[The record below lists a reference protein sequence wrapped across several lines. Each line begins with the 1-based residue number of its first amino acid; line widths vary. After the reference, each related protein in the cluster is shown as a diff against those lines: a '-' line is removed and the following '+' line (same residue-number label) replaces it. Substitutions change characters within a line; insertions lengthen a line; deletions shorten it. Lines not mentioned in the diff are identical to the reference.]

1 MSRRRKLKPK
11 VYEIQ
16 IESLSHEGRGISHI
30 DNKVIFTRGALPGEK
45 VIASRTLSRAKY
57 EEADVVE
64 VIESSPD
71 RIEAKCSVY
80 GICGGCSF
88 QHLSSVNQINA
99 KNDWLQSAFSGQAKV
114 QPKNW
119 LEPIQVESWGYRRKA
134 RLGVRYVAK
143 KEKVLV
149 GFRERKSSFV
159 TVMSRCEVL
168 HPSLGDNLEL
178 LSDCI
183 ESLSIKEQIP
193 QIEVAIAEQ
202 DTILILR
209 HLQPLNDNDEK
220 VLAEYAKKLSIT
232 WYLQSGGL
240 ETIKPLQDSVQ
251 LTYSLPGHSIEMS
264 FLPNDFTQVNFELN
278 KKMIDLALDLLNL
291 TKNDNVIDLFC
302 GLGNFTLPISR
313 YVNSVVGIEGDKGLV
328 ERAKENAKVNDITN
342 ASFYKADL
350 FEDVTGFEWFRGK
363 TYNKALIDPARTG
376 AIEIVELL
384 PKLKV
389 ERLVYVSCNPATLA
403 RDTAKLI
410 DLGFSLESAGVMD
423 MFPQTA
429 HVESIALYVRKRQ
442 P

>member
-1 MSRRRKLKPK
+1 MSRRRKLKSK
-11 VYEIQ
+11 IYEIE

-45 VIASRTLSRAKY
+45 VVASRTLSRAKY

-64 VIESSPD
+64 VIKPSTD
-71 RIEAKCSVY
+71 RIDPKCAVY

-88 QHLSSVNQINA
+88 QHLSSLNQINV
-99 KNDWLQSAFSGQAKV
+99 KHDWLQSAFTGQAKV
-114 QPKNW
+114 QPKEW
-119 LEPIQVESWGYRRKA
+119 LEPVQVESWGYRRKA

-178 LSDCI
+178 LSECI
-183 ESLSIKEQIP
+183 ESLSIKEHVP

-209 HLQPLNDNDEK
+209 HLQSLNDNDKEI
-220 VLAEYAKKLSIT
+220 LNDFAKKLSIT

-240 ETIKPLQDSVQ
+240 DTIKPLSNPVQ
-251 LTYSLPGHSIEMS
+251 LTYSLPKHDIVMS

-278 KKMIDLALDLLNL
+278 KKMISLAIDLLDLNE
-291 TKNDNVIDLFC
+291 KDNVIDLFC

-313 YVNSVVGIEGDKGLV
+313 YVNEVVGIEGDRGLV
-328 ERAKENAKVNDITN
+328 ERAKANAEANDITN

-350 FEDVTGFEWFRGK
+350 FEDVSGFEWFRGRN
-363 TYNKALIDPARTG
+363 YNKALIDPARTG

-389 ERLVYVSCNPATLA
+389 ERVVYVSCNPATLA
-403 RDTAKLI
+403 RDTARLI

-429 HVESIALYVRKRQ
+429 HVESIALFVRKK
-442 P
+442 

>member
-1 MSRRRKLKPK
+1 MSRRRKLKSK
-11 VYEIQ
+11 IYEIE

-45 VIASRTLSRAKY
+45 VMASRTLSRAKY

-64 VIESSPD
+64 VIEPSGD
-71 RIEAKCSVY
+71 RIDPKCAVY

-88 QHLSSVNQINA
+88 QHLSSLNQINA
-99 KNDWLQSAFSGQAKV
+99 KHDWLQSAFMGQAKV
-114 QPKNW
+114 QPKEW
-119 LEPIQVESWGYRRKA
+119 LEPVQAESWGYRRKA

-149 GFRERKSSFV
+149 GFRERKSSFI

-168 HPSLGDNLEL
+168 HSSLGDNLEL
-178 LSDCI
+178 LSECI
-183 ESLSIKEQIP
+183 ESLSIKEHVP

-209 HLQPLNDNDEK
+209 HLQPLNDNDEEI
-220 VLAEYAKKLSIT
+220 LNGFAKKLSIT

-240 ETIKPLQDSVQ
+240 DTIKPLTNPVQ
-251 LTYSLPGHSIEMS
+251 LTYSLPKHDIVMS

-278 KKMIDLALDLLNL
+278 KKMISLAIELLDLND
-291 TKNDNVIDLFC
+291 KDNVIDLFC

-313 YVNSVVGIEGDKGLV
+313 YVNEVVGIEGDRGLV
-328 ERAKENAKVNDITN
+328 ERAKANAEANNISN

-350 FEDVTGFEWFRGK
+350 FEDVSGFEWFRGRN
-363 TYNKALIDPARTG
+363 YNKALIDPARTG

-403 RDTAKLI
+403 RDTARLI

-429 HVESIALYVRKRQ
+429 HVESIALFVRKK
-442 P
+442 

>member
-11 VYEIQ
+11 VYEID

-30 DNKVIFTRGALPGEK
+30 DNKVIFTRGALPGER
-45 VIASRTLSRAKY
+45 VVASRTLSRAKY
-57 EEADVVE
+57 EEAEIVE
-64 VIESSPD
+64 VIKSSPD
-71 RIEAKCSVY
+71 RIEPKCSVY

-88 QHLSSVNQINA
+88 QHLSSPNQINA
-99 KNDWLQSAFSGQAKV
+99 KHDWLQSAFLGQAKV
-114 QPKNW
+114 QPKEW
-119 LEPIQVESWGYRRKA
+119 LEPVQVESWGYRRKA

-168 HPSLGDNLEL
+168 HPSLGDNLEA
-178 LSDCI
+178 LSECI
-183 ESLSIKEQIP
+183 ERLSIKEHVP
-193 QIEVAIAEQ
+193 QIEVAIAEKG
-202 DTILILR
+202 TILILR
-209 HLQPLNDNDEK
+209 HLKPLNANDEQI
-220 VLAEYAKKLSIT
+220 LDEYAKKLSIT

-240 ETIKPLQDSVQ
+240 ETIKPLKHSIQ
-251 LTYSLPGHSIEMS
+251 LTYALPNHSIEMY

-278 KKMIDLALDLLNL
+278 KKMIDLALDLLQLNE
-291 TKNDNVIDLFC
+291 NDNVIDLFC

-313 YVNSVVGIEGDKGLV
+313 YVNSVVGIEGDRGLV
-328 ERAKENAKVNDITN
+328 ERAKANAEANEISN

-350 FEDVTGFEWFRGK
+350 FQDVSGFEWFRGK
-363 TYNKALIDPARTG
+363 NYNKALIDPARTG
-376 AIEIVELL
+376 AIEIVELI

-403 RDTAKLI
+403 RDTAKLVE
-410 DLGFSLESAGVMD
+410 LGFTLESAGVMD

-429 HVESIALYVRKRQ
+429 HVESIALFVREK
-442 P
+442 

>member
-11 VYEIQ
+11 VYEID

-30 DNKVIFTRGALPGEK
+30 DNKVIFTRGALPGER
-45 VIASRTLSRAKY
+45 VVASRTLSRAKY
-57 EEADVVE
+57 EEAEIVE
-64 VIESSPD
+64 VIKSSPD
-71 RIEAKCSVY
+71 RIEPKCSVY

-88 QHLSSVNQINA
+88 QHLSSPNQINA
-99 KNDWLQSAFSGQAKV
+99 KHDWLQSAFLGQAKV
-114 QPKNW
+114 QPKEW
-119 LEPIQVESWGYRRKA
+119 LEPVQVESWGYRRKA

-168 HPSLGDNLEL
+168 HPSLGDNLEA
-178 LSDCI
+178 LSECI
-183 ESLSIKEQIP
+183 ERLSIKEHVP

-202 DTILILR
+202 GCILILR
-209 HLQPLNDNDEK
+209 HLKPLSANDEQI
-220 VLAEYAKKLSIT
+220 LDEYAKKLSIT

-240 ETIKPLQDSVQ
+240 ETIKPLKHSIQ
-251 LTYSLPGHSIEMS
+251 LTYALSNHSIEMS

-278 KKMIDLALDLLNL
+278 KKMIDLALDLLQLNE
-291 TKNDNVIDLFC
+291 NDNVIDLFC

-313 YVNSVVGIEGDKGLV
+313 YVNSVVGIEGDRGLV
-328 ERAKENAKVNDITN
+328 ERAKANAEANEISN

-350 FEDVTGFEWFRGK
+350 FQDVSGFEWFRGK
-363 TYNKALIDPARTG
+363 NYNKALIDPARTG
-376 AIEIVELL
+376 AIEIVELI

-403 RDTAKLI
+403 RDTAKLVE
-410 DLGFSLESAGVMD
+410 LGFTLESAGVMD

-429 HVESIALYVRKRQ
+429 HVESIALFVREK
-442 P
+442 

>member
-1 MSRRRKLKPK
+1 MSRRRKLKSK
-11 VYEIQ
+11 IYEIE
-16 IESLSHEGRGISHI
+16 IEALSHEGRGISHI

-64 VIESSPD
+64 VIEPSFD
-71 RIEAKCSVY
+71 RIDAKCSVY

-88 QHLSSVNQINA
+88 QHLSSLNQISA
-99 KNDWLQSAFSGQAKV
+99 KHDWLQSAFMGQSRV
-114 QPKNW
+114 QPKEW

-168 HPSLGDNLEL
+168 HPSLGDNLEI
-178 LSDCI
+178 LSECI
-183 ESLSIKEQIP
+183 EALSIKDHVP
-193 QIEVAIAEQ
+193 QIEVAIAEK

-209 HLQPLNDNDEK
+209 HLQPLNENDEK
-220 VLAEYAKKLSIT
+220 VLIDYAKKLSIT

-240 ETIKPLQDSVQ
+240 DTIKPLKNPVQ
-251 LTYSLPGHSIEMS
+251 LTYSIPKHNIEMS

-278 KKMIDLALDLLNL
+278 KKMIDLALDLLDLNE
-291 TKNDNVIDLFC
+291 NDDVIDLFC

-313 YVNSVVGIEGDKGLV
+313 YANKVVGIEGDQGLV
-328 ERAKENAKVNDITN
+328 ERAKANAEQNNITN
-342 ASFYKADL
+342 ALFYKADL
-350 FEDVTGFEWFRGK
+350 FEDVSGFEWFRGK
-363 TYNKALIDPARTG
+363 NYNKALIDPSRTG

-384 PKLKV
+384 PKLNI
-389 ERLVYVSCNPATLA
+389 ERLVYVSCNPSTLA

-410 DLGFSLESAGVMD
+410 SLGFSLESAGVMD

-429 HVESIALYVRKRQ
+429 HVESIALFVRKK
-442 P
+442 

>member
-1 MSRRRKLKPK
+1 MSRRQKLKNK
-11 VYEIQ
+11 VYEIE
-16 IESLSHEGRGISHI
+16 IEALSHEGRGISHI

-64 VIESSPD
+64 VIEPSLD
-71 RIEAKCSVY
+71 RIDAKCSVY

-88 QHLSSVNQINA
+88 QHLSSLNQISA
-99 KNDWLQSAFSGQAKV
+99 KRDWLQSAFMGQSKV
-114 QPKNW
+114 QPKEW

-168 HPSLGDNLEL
+168 HPSLGDNLEI
-178 LSDCI
+178 LSECI
-183 ESLSIKEQIP
+183 EALSIKEHVP
-193 QIEVAIAEQ
+193 QIEVAIAEK

-209 HLQPLNDNDEK
+209 HLQPLNENDEK
-220 VLAEYAKKLSIT
+220 VLIDYAKKLSIT

-240 ETIKPLQDSVQ
+240 DTIKPLKNPVQ
-251 LTYSLPGHSIEMS
+251 LTYSIPKHNIEMS

-278 KKMIDLALDLLNL
+278 KKMIDLALGLLDLNEY
-291 TKNDNVIDLFC
+291 DDVIDLFC

-313 YVNSVVGIEGDKGLV
+313 YANKVVGIEGDQGLV
-328 ERAKENAKVNDITN
+328 ERAKANAEENNITN
-342 ASFYKADL
+342 ALFYKADL
-350 FEDVTGFEWFRGK
+350 FEDVSGFEWFRGK
-363 TYNKALIDPARTG
+363 NYNKALIDPARTG

-384 PKLKV
+384 PKLNI

-410 DLGFSLESAGVMD
+410 SLGFLLEGAGVMD

-429 HVESIALYVRKRQ
+429 HVESIALFVRKK
-442 P
+442 

>member
-1 MSRRRKLKPK
+1 MSRRRKLKSK
-11 VYEIQ
+11 IYEIE
-16 IESLSHEGRGISHI
+16 IEALSHEGRGISHI

-64 VIESSPD
+64 VIEPSLD
-71 RIEAKCSVY
+71 RIDAKCSVY

-88 QHLSSVNQINA
+88 QHLSSLNQISA
-99 KNDWLQSAFSGQAKV
+99 KHDWLQSAFMGQSKV
-114 QPKNW
+114 QPKEW

-168 HPSLGDNLEL
+168 HPSLGDNLEI
-178 LSDCI
+178 LSECI
-183 ESLSIKEQIP
+183 EALSIKDHVP
-193 QIEVAIAEQ
+193 QIEVAIAEK

-209 HLQPLNDNDEK
+209 HLQPLNENDEK
-220 VLAEYAKKLSIT
+220 VLIDYAKKLSIT

-240 ETIKPLQDSVQ
+240 DTIKPLKNPVQ
-251 LTYSLPGHSIEMS
+251 LTYSIPKHNIEMS

-278 KKMIDLALDLLNL
+278 KKMIDLALDLLDLNE
-291 TKNDNVIDLFC
+291 NDDVIDLFC

-313 YVNSVVGIEGDKGLV
+313 YANKVVGIEGDQGLV
-328 ERAKENAKVNDITN
+328 ERAKANAEENNINN
-342 ASFYKADL
+342 ALFYKADL
-350 FEDVTGFEWFRGK
+350 FEDVSGFEWFRGK
-363 TYNKALIDPARTG
+363 NYNKALIDPARTG

-384 PKLKV
+384 PKLNI

-410 DLGFSLESAGVMD
+410 SLGFSLESAGVMD

-429 HVESIALYVRKRQ
+429 HVESIALFVRKK
-442 P
+442 

>member
-11 VYEIQ
+11 VYEID

-30 DNKVIFTRGALPGEK
+30 DNKVIFTRGALPGER
-45 VIASRTLSRAKY
+45 VVASRTLSRAKY
-57 EEADVVE
+57 EEAEIVE
-64 VIESSPD
+64 VIKSSPD
-71 RIEAKCSVY
+71 RIEPKCSVY

-88 QHLSSVNQINA
+88 QHLSSPNQINA
-99 KNDWLQSAFSGQAKV
+99 KHDWLQSAFLGQAKV
-114 QPKNW
+114 QPKEW
-119 LEPIQVESWGYRRKA
+119 LEPVQVESWGYRRKA

-168 HPSLGDNLEL
+168 HPSLGDNLEA
-178 LSDCI
+178 LSECI
-183 ESLSIKEQIP
+183 AQLSIKEHVP

-202 DTILILR
+202 GTILILR
-209 HLQPLNDNDEK
+209 HLKPLNAYDEQI
-220 VLAEYAKKLSIT
+220 LDEYAKKLSIT

-240 ETIKPLQDSVQ
+240 ETIKPLKHSIQ
-251 LTYSLPGHSIEMS
+251 LTYALPNHSIEMS

-278 KKMIDLALDLLNL
+278 KKMIDLALDLLQLNE
-291 TKNDNVIDLFC
+291 NDNVIDLFC

-313 YVNSVVGIEGDKGLV
+313 YVNSVVGIEGDRGLV
-328 ERAKENAKVNDITN
+328 ERAKANAEANEISN

-350 FEDVTGFEWFRGK
+350 FQDVSGFEWFRGK
-363 TYNKALIDPARTG
+363 NYNKALIDPARTG
-376 AIEIVELL
+376 AIEIVELI

-403 RDTAKLI
+403 RDTAKLVE
-410 DLGFSLESAGVMD
+410 LGFTLESAGVMD
-423 MFPQTA
+423 TFPQTA
-429 HVESIALYVRKRQ
+429 HVESIALFVREK
-442 P
+442 

>member
-1 MSRRRKLKPK
+1 MSRRRKLKSK
-11 VYEIQ
+11 IYEIE

-45 VIASRTLSRAKY
+45 VMASRTLSRAKY

-64 VIESSPD
+64 VIEPSTD
-71 RIEAKCSVY
+71 RIDPKCAVY

-88 QHLSSVNQINA
+88 QHLSSLNQINA
-99 KNDWLQSAFSGQAKV
+99 KHDWLQSAFMGQAKV
-114 QPKNW
+114 QPKQW
-119 LEPIQVESWGYRRKA
+119 IEPLQVESWGYRRKA

-178 LSDCI
+178 LSECI
-183 ESLSIKEQIP
+183 ESLSIKEHVP

-209 HLQPLNDNDEK
+209 HLQPLNDNDEEI
-220 VLAEYAKKLSIT
+220 LNDFAKKLSIT

-240 ETIKPLQDSVQ
+240 DTIKPLSNPVQ
-251 LTYSLPGHSIEMS
+251 LTYSLPKHDIVMS

-278 KKMIDLALDLLNL
+278 KKMISLAIDLLDLNE
-291 TKNDNVIDLFC
+291 KDNVIDLFC

-313 YVNSVVGIEGDKGLV
+313 YVNEVVGIEGDRGLV
-328 ERAKENAKVNDITN
+328 ERAKANAEANDITN

-350 FEDVTGFEWFRGK
+350 FEDVSGFEWFRGRN
-363 TYNKALIDPARTG
+363 YNKALIDPARTG

-389 ERLVYVSCNPATLA
+389 ERVVYVSCNPATLA
-403 RDTAKLI
+403 RDTARLI

-429 HVESIALYVRKRQ
+429 HVESIALFVRKK
-442 P
+442 

>member
-1 MSRRRKLKPK
+1 MSRRRKLKSK
-11 VYEIQ
+11 IYEIE
-16 IESLSHEGRGISHI
+16 IEALSHEGRGISHI

-64 VIESSPD
+64 VIEPSLD
-71 RIEAKCSVY
+71 RIDAKCSVY

-88 QHLSSVNQINA
+88 QHLSSLNQISA
-99 KNDWLQSAFSGQAKV
+99 KHDWLQSAFMGQSKV
-114 QPKNW
+114 QPKEW

-159 TVMSRCEVL
+159 TLMSRCEVL
-168 HPSLGDNLEL
+168 HPSLGDNLEI
-178 LSDCI
+178 LSECI
-183 ESLSIKEQIP
+183 EALSIKEHVP
-193 QIEVAIAEQ
+193 QIEVAIAEK

-209 HLQPLNDNDEK
+209 HLQPLNENDEK
-220 VLAEYAKKLSIT
+220 VLIDYAKKLSIT

-240 ETIKPLQDSVQ
+240 DTIKPLKNPVQ
-251 LTYSLPGHSIEMS
+251 LTYSIPKHNIEMS

-278 KKMIDLALDLLNL
+278 KKMIDLALGLLDLNE
-291 TKNDNVIDLFC
+291 NDDVIDLFC

-313 YVNSVVGIEGDKGLV
+313 YVNKVVGIEGDKGLL
-328 ERAKENAKVNDITN
+328 ERAKANAEQNNITN
-342 ASFYKADL
+342 ALFYKADL
-350 FEDVTGFEWFRGK
+350 FEDVSGFEWFRGK
-363 TYNKALIDPARTG
+363 NYNKALIDPSRTG

-384 PKLKV
+384 PKLNI

-410 DLGFSLESAGVMD
+410 SLGFSLESAGVMD

-429 HVESIALYVRKRQ
+429 HVESIALFVRKK
-442 P
+442 

>member
-1 MSRRRKLKPK
+1 MSRRRKLKSK
-11 VYEIQ
+11 IYEIE
-16 IESLSHEGRGISHI
+16 IEALSHEGRGISHI

-64 VIESSPD
+64 VIEPSLD
-71 RIEAKCSVY
+71 RIDAKCSVY

-88 QHLSSVNQINA
+88 QHLSSLNQISA
-99 KNDWLQSAFSGQAKV
+99 KHDWLQSAFMGQSKV
-114 QPKNW
+114 QPKEW

-168 HPSLGDNLEL
+168 HPSLGDNLEI
-178 LSDCI
+178 LSECI
-183 ESLSIKEQIP
+183 EALSIKEHVP
-193 QIEVAIAEQ
+193 QIEVAIAEK

-209 HLQPLNDNDEK
+209 HLQPLNENDEK
-220 VLAEYAKKLSIT
+220 VLIDYAKKLSIT

-240 ETIKPLQDSVQ
+240 DTIKPLKNPVQ
-251 LTYSLPGHSIEMS
+251 LTYSIPKHNIEML

-278 KKMIDLALDLLNL
+278 KKMIDLALGLLDLNE
-291 TKNDNVIDLFC
+291 NDDVIDLFC

-313 YVNSVVGIEGDKGLV
+313 YANKVVGIEGDQGLV
-328 ERAKENAKVNDITN
+328 ERAKANAEQNNITN
-342 ASFYKADL
+342 ALFYKADL
-350 FEDVTGFEWFRGK
+350 FEDVSGFEWFRGK
-363 TYNKALIDPARTG
+363 NYNKALIDPSRTG

-384 PKLKV
+384 PKLNI

-410 DLGFSLESAGVMD
+410 SLGFSLESAGVMD

-429 HVESIALYVRKRQ
+429 HVESIALFVRKK
-442 P
+442 

>member
-1 MSRRRKLKPK
+1 MSRRRKLKSK
-11 VYEIQ
+11 IYEIE

-45 VIASRTLSRAKY
+45 VMASRTLSRAKY

-64 VIESSPD
+64 VIEPSTD
-71 RIEAKCSVY
+71 RIDPKCAVY

-88 QHLSSVNQINA
+88 QHLSSLNQINA
-99 KNDWLQSAFSGQAKV
+99 KHDWLQSAFMGQAKV
-114 QPKNW
+114 QPKQW
-119 LEPIQVESWGYRRKA
+119 LEPLQVESWGYRRKA

-178 LSDCI
+178 LSECI
-183 ESLSIKEQIP
+183 ESLSIKEHVP

-209 HLQPLNDNDEK
+209 HLQPLNENDEEI
-220 VLAEYAKKLSIT
+220 LNDFAKKLSIT

-240 ETIKPLQDSVQ
+240 DTIKPLSNPVQ
-251 LTYSLPGHSIEMS
+251 LTYSLPKHDIVMS

-278 KKMIDLALDLLNL
+278 KKMISLAIDLLDLND
-291 TKNDNVIDLFC
+291 KDNVIDLFC

-313 YVNSVVGIEGDKGLV
+313 YVNEVVGIEGDRGLV
-328 ERAKENAKVNDITN
+328 ERAKANAEANDITN

-350 FEDVTGFEWFRGK
+350 FEDVSGFEWFRGRN
-363 TYNKALIDPARTG
+363 YNKALIDPARTG

-389 ERLVYVSCNPATLA
+389 ERVVYVSCNPATLA
-403 RDTAKLI
+403 RDTARLI

-429 HVESIALYVRKRQ
+429 HVESIALFVRKK
-442 P
+442 